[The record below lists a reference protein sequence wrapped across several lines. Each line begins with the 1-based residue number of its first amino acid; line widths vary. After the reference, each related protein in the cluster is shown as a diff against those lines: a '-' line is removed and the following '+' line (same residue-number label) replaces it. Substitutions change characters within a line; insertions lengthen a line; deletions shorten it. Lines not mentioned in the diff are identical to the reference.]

1 MFRAIA
7 ASANPSAPSL
17 RGTTTDRGMDML
29 AELRQEMVEYYG
41 PRRVAR
47 LAANEEHMARRAR
60 VFAELD
66 AFAEA
71 RPELPTLLL
80 KARCHE
86 VLAESFAPAVFPHS
100 PFFFEMGIRP
110 AECWGTPRANSLH
123 TWLIDRRRHLCHQL
137 PQFANLQAFSGNG
150 GEVRV
155 WNVNDVF
162 DFDHH
167 CPGYTRILDDGFA
180 GILAEIAA
188 ARPTADARGLIF
200 LDAAERGIRALL
212 RCAERFAEEA
222 ERQLATE
229 PDPTVRR
236 HLEQLAA
243 AARRVPL
250 LPPRTFHEGLAAL
263 LFVREGIASLEGIGV
278 SVIGHLDRLLGR
290 LYEQDLAAGRLT
302 REEAGDLLARWMLH
316 TDVKFHVE
324 DNAWPETSTC
334 IELGGCDAAG
344 EPLFTDLTR
353 LVIETHRRHGLIN
366 PKLNCRVS
374 SRSPQAYLDLL
385 SETILAG
392 HNHIAI
398 LNDDVLIPANVRMG
412 KSVEDAR
419 LYVNGGCQETIV
431 EGCEHSAGAY
441 YYFNLARVF
450 DLCLRSAPFTP
461 DRYRPE
467 AIAAYPRPVA
477 GHTFADF
484 YAGFIAQLR
493 RVMHAGAQ
501 WLREAGERWRDVLPC
516 PLLSATLAGCVGH
529 GRDYTEGG
537 AKYNPA
543 GIALVGLGTVVDSL
557 IALER
562 ALFAEKWLDLGEL
575 RQVLAAN
582 WAGHEALRHRFLQL
596 PKFGHGE
603 AAADQLAGTLTR
615 DLTAM
620 IGEMTNERGGYYQ
633 PSFFVY
639 YAFVHMGGVTRAT
652 PDGRHDGEVLSQ
664 GVAPGRLRP
673 ARSLTEAIRGLE
685 HIDFR
690 DYPGNAVLDAQ
701 LPTGTMPAAALSAVI
716 GTFVRSGGPTLQP
729 NCVSVA
735 ELRDAKLHPA
745 RHADLTVRISGLS
758 ARFVALAPAVQDEII
773 ARALMAG

>member
-1 MFRAIA
+1 
-7 ASANPSAPSL
+7 
-17 RGTTTDRGMDML
+17 ML
-29 AELRQEMVEYYG
+29 VELREEMAQYYA

-47 LAANEEHMARRAR
+47 LAENAEHMARRAR

-66 AFAEA
+66 AYAEA
-71 RPELPTLLL
+71 HPDLPAVLL

-86 VLAESFAPAVFPHS
+86 VLAENFAPAVFRHS
-100 PFFFEMGIRP
+100 PFFFEMGLRP
-110 AECWGTPRANSLH
+110 AECWGTPRPNSLH
-123 TWLIDRRRHLCHQL
+123 TWLIDRRRHLCHSL
-137 PQFANLQAFSGNG
+137 PQFANLRSFAGNG
-150 GEVRV
+150 GEPRI

-167 CPGYTRILDDGFA
+167 CPGYTRILRDGFA

-188 ARPTADARGLIF
+188 ARPKADPEGLVF
-200 LDAAERGIRALL
+200 LEAAERGILALL

-222 ERQLATE
+222 ERLLADETDPDARCQLE
-229 PDPTVRR
+229 R
-236 HLEQLAA
+236 LAQ

-250 LPPRTFHEGLAAL
+250 LPPRTFHEGLASL

-278 SVIGHLDRLLGR
+278 SVIGHLDRLLGD

-302 REEAGDLLARWMLH
+302 RAEAGDLLVRWMLH

-353 LVIETHRRHGLIN
+353 LTIETHHRNGLVN

-412 KSVEDAR
+412 KSEADAR
-419 LYVNGGCQETIV
+419 LYVNGGCQETMV

-450 DLCLRSAPFTP
+450 DLCLRAAPFTEVN
-461 DRYRPE
+461 YRPE
-467 AIAAYPRPVA
+467 AVAAYPRPVVA
-477 GHTFADF
+477 HTFADF
-484 YAGFIAQLR
+484 YAGFIRELR

-501 WLREAGERWRDVLPC
+501 WLREAGEHWPDVLPC
-516 PLLSATLAGCVGH
+516 PLFSTTLTGCIAQ
-529 GRDYTEGG
+529 GRDYTAGG

-557 IALER
+557 VAVRR
-562 ALFAEKWLDLGEL
+562 ALYAEQWLDLGDL
-575 RQVLAAN
+575 RRVLAAN
-582 WAGHEALRHRFLQL
+582 WDGHEALRHRFLQL

-603 AAADQLAGTLTR
+603 EEADQMASAFSR
-615 DLTAM
+615 DLTTM

-639 YAFVHMGGVTRAT
+639 YAFVHMGALTRAT
-652 PDGRHDGEVLSQ
+652 PDGRHDGELLSQ

-685 HIDFR
+685 RIDFR

-701 LPTGTMPAAALSAVI
+701 LPAGTMPAAALAAVI
-716 GTFVRSGGPTLQP
+716 GTFVRNGGPTLQP

-735 ELRDAKLHPA
+735 EMRDAKLHPE
-745 RHADLTVRISGLS
+745 RHPDLTVRISGLS
-758 ARFVALAPAVQDEII
+758 ARFVALAPSVQDEII
-773 ARALMAG
+773 ARTVMAG